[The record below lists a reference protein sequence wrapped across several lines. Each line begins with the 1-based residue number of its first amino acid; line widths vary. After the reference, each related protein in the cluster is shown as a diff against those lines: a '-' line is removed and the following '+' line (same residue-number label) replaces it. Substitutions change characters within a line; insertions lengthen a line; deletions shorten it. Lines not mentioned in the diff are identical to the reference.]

1 MIIAIDGPAGS
12 GKSTIAKLLSE
23 KLAYQYIDTGAMYRA
38 VTLALLRH
46 KGFIDLSL
54 NEKLLDKDVDAILAA
69 QILSNLEIKLDG
81 KKVFLNGTD
90 LSDEIRSPLVS
101 NNVAQVAAMRVV
113 REDLVSKQRLMGN
126 LGNCV
131 MDGRDIGTVV
141 FPQAELKVFLTA
153 SARVRAERRMKDF
166 IKQGVEIDIESL
178 TADIALRDKQDSERE
193 ISPLVKASDAIEI
206 ISDNF
211 SIDEVLQKIIDLK
224 LKVQA

>member
-12 GKSTIAKLLSE
+12 GKSTIAKLLAE
-23 KLAYQYIDTGAMYRA
+23 KLTYQYIDTGAMYRA
-38 VTLALLRH
+38 VTLALLRQ
-46 KGFIDLSL
+46 KGFQDLSL
-54 NEKLLDKDVDAILAA
+54 NEKPLDKDADAILAA
-69 QILSNLEIKLDG
+69 QILPNLEIRLDG
-81 KKVFLNGTD
+81 KKVFLNGED

-141 FPQAELKVFLTA
+141 FPQAELKIFLTA

-193 ISPLVKASDAIEI
+193 ISPLVKARDAIEI
-206 ISDNF
+206 ISDNLG
-211 SIDEVLQKIIDLK
+211 IEVVLQKIIDLK

>member
-12 GKSTIAKLLSE
+12 GKSTIAKLLAE

-46 KGFIDLSL
+46 KRFDDLSL
-54 NEKLLDKDVDAILAA
+54 NEKLLDKDADAILAA
-69 QILSNLEIKLDG
+69 QILPGLEIKLDG
-81 KKVFLNGTD
+81 KKVFINCDD

-101 NNVAQVAAMRVV
+101 NNVAQVAAMRIV
-113 REDLVSKQRLMGN
+113 REDLVSKQRQMGN

-131 MDGRDIGTVV
+131 MDGRDIGSVV

-166 IKQGVEIDIESL
+166 VKQGVEIDIESL

-193 ISPLVKASDAIEI
+193 ISPLVKANDAIEI
-206 ISDNF
+206 VTDDLGIN
-211 SIDEVLQKIIDLK
+211 EVLQKIVDLK

>member
-12 GKSTIAKLLSE
+12 GKSTIAKLLAE
-23 KLAYQYIDTGAMYRA
+23 KLACQYIDTGAMYRA
-38 VTLALLRH
+38 VTLALLRQ
-46 KGFIDLSL
+46 KGFLDLSL
-54 NEKLLDKDVDAILAA
+54 NEKLLDKDTDAILAA
-69 QILSNLEIKLDG
+69 QILPKLEIKLDG
-81 KKVFLNGTD
+81 KKVFINAED

-126 LGNCV
+126 CGDCV

-193 ISPLVKASDAIEI
+193 ISPLVKANDAIEI
-206 ISDNF
+206 VSDNY